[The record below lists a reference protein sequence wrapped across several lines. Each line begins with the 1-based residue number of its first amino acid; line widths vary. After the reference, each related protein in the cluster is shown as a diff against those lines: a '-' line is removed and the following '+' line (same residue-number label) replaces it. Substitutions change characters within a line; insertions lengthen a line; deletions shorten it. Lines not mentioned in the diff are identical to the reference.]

1 MTISFKRLTQDEL
14 SQMRAD
20 IFRGRPDRVT
30 TYDLQRLMNERD
42 AFEFMVK
49 QQEAGQQRI
58 DEFLTVLEI
67 QSQLEEQI
75 KELKQRLEK
84 YEPSLNQAV

>member
-1 MTISFKRLTQDEL
+1 MFKRFSKEEINDL
-14 SQMRAD
+14 RAK
-20 IFRGRPDRVT
+20 IFQGQLYVISLF
-30 TYDLQRLMNERD
+30 DLQRLMNERD

-58 DEFLTVLEI
+58 NEFLTVLEI

>member
-1 MTISFKRLTQDEL
+1 MFKRFSKEEINDL
-14 SQMRAD
+14 RAK
-20 IFRGRPDRVT
+20 IFQGQLDVISLF
-30 TYDLQRLMNERD
+30 DLQRLMNERD

-49 QQEAGQQRI
+49 KQEAGQQRI
-58 DEFLTVLEI
+58 NEFLAVLEI

-75 KELKQRLEK
+75 KGLKQRLEK

>member
-1 MTISFKRLTQDEL
+1 MFKRFSKEEINDL
-14 SQMRAD
+14 RAK
-20 IFRGRPDRVT
+20 IFQGQLDVIPLF
-30 TYDLQRLMNERD
+30 DLQRLVNERD

-49 QQEAGQQRI
+49 KQEAGQQRI
-58 DEFLTVLEI
+58 NEFLTVLEI

-75 KELKQRLEK
+75 KELKQQLEK

>member
-1 MTISFKRLTQDEL
+1 MFKRFSKEEINDLRAKI
-14 SQMRAD
+14 SQGQLD
-20 IFRGRPDRVT
+20 VISLF
-30 TYDLQRLMNERD
+30 DLQRLVNERD

-58 DEFLTVLEI
+58 NEFLTVLEI
-67 QSQLEEQI
+67 QSQMEEQI

>member
-14 SQMRAD
+14 SEMRSD

-30 TYDLQRLMNERD
+30 THDLQRLVNERD

-58 DEFLTVLEI
+58 NEFLTVLEI

>member
-1 MTISFKRLTQDEL
+1 MFKRFSKEDINDL
-14 SQMRAD
+14 RARIFQGQLD
-20 IFRGRPDRVT
+20 IISLF
-30 TYDLQRLMNERD
+30 DLQRLINERD

-58 DEFLTVLEI
+58 NEFLTVLEI

>member
-1 MTISFKRLTQDEL
+1 MFKRFSKEEINDL
-14 SQMRAD
+14 RAK
-20 IFRGRPDRVT
+20 IFQGQLDVISLF
-30 TYDLQRLMNERD
+30 DLERLMNERD

-58 DEFLTVLEI
+58 NEFLTVLEI
-67 QSQLEEQI
+67 QSQMEEQI